1 MGRLRDLARK
11 VTGRLTG
18 ASAPVW
24 APEPTAGHGRA
35 ALDDGTPLERV
46 ARVAVVDVAPLLVP
60 TDRRLRLVHHWAA
73 ARSDA
78 ADALPYLRDL
88 HLGWA
93 QSVDFV
99 GVCWDVALG
108 APAAS
113 AARAADAWHR
123 DYGLTWRS
131 VVVEGDA
138 SALAAAAPASL
149 PSVVLYDRDGVVVF
163 EHAGAMGDEAGRA
176 LEAVVEAERW
186 NR

>member
-1 MGRLRDLARK
+1 M
-11 VTGRLTG
+11 TG

-24 APEPTAGHGRA
+24 APEPTAGRGRA

-73 ARSDA
+73 ARPDS

-149 PSVVLYDRDGVVVF
+149 PSVVLHDRDGVVVF
-163 EHAGAMGDEAGRA
+163 DHTGAMGDEAGRA
-176 LEAVVEAERW
+176 LEDVVEAERW

>member
-1 MGRLRDLARK
+1 M
-11 VTGRLTG
+11 TG

-24 APEPTAGHGRA
+24 APEPTAGRGRA

-73 ARSDA
+73 ARPDS

-149 PSVVLYDRDGVVVF
+149 PSVVLHDRDGVVVF
-163 EHAGAMGDEAGRA
+163 DHTGAMGDEAGRA

>member
-11 VTGRLTG
+11 VAGRLTG

-24 APEPTAGHGRA
+24 APEPTAGRGRA

-60 TDRRLRLVHHWAA
+60 KDRRLRLVHHWAA
-73 ARSDA
+73 ARPDS

-131 VVVEGDA
+131 VVVEGA
-138 SALAAAAPASL
+138 PSPTAAHV

-163 EHAGAMGDEAGRA
+163 DHTGAMGDEAGRA
-176 LEAVVEAERW
+176 LEDVVEAERW